1 MNPPTTNPPTT
12 NPPATNPPA
21 TNPAATNPP
30 ATNPAATLL
39 AIAARATTEDGLLND
54 LVFAA
59 RDLAACDSC
68 DVLFRDGGEGV
79 VLRASTVV
87 PELTNRVKLGRGVGI
102 SGLVAK
108 EGEPFWISERAYE
121 HPAYA
126 RYPGLDERQSEA
138 IAALPLQGPDGAPFG
153 VVLFRANAPWTMDE
167 GVQTRLTELATLLA
181 LGYKTFRAGLAVGTQ
196 SNRLGALSEVSR
208 TITSSPYVEEIL
220 QLFVHLTAEQFDYRV
235 CTVRLLDES
244 RQELVLRATQATAKA
259 YQRKRAIRIGES
271 IAGQAIARN
280 RPVVVLDVQVEP
292 EYVGHDL
299 AQEQGLRSMIC
310 VPLTIQDKAVGV
322 LSCYT
327 SEVRSFPPDEIKALE
342 TLAKQAALAI
352 ENAKLQVR
360 DTLMQEVHHRV
371 KNNLQQVAAL
381 LRLQMRTDRYKTL
394 EEAMNDV
401 LTRILAIS
409 AVHDLLSR
417 EDLDH
422 VGLKSIAETL
432 VHHQQSS
439 LILPDRKIHFL
450 VRGDDIRLNMTQAT
464 QIALVI
470 NELIANAIEHGF
482 GRAKEGEIHVTIEE
496 TDGEIA
502 LWISNSGDRLP
513 EDFDLA
519 RSQSS
524 SLGLQIVTSLSRALG
539 GKFSISAVNDWTVS
553 EVRFPR
559 SGAE

>member
-1 MNPPTTNPPTT
+1 MT
-12 NPPATNPPA
+12 
-21 TNPAATNPP
+21 PAAKLLSV
-30 ATNPAATLL
+30 ASRAAG
-39 AIAARATTEDGLLND
+39 EDGLLND
-54 LVFAA
+54 LAHAA
-59 RDLAACDSC
+59 VPLAGCDSC
-68 DVLFRDGGEGV
+68 DLLFRDGGEGL

-87 PELTNRVKLGRGVGI
+87 PELTHRIKLGKGVGI
-102 SGLVAK
+102 TGLAVT
-108 EGEPFWISERAYE
+108 EGRPVFVERQAYR
-121 HPAYA
+121 HAAYA
-126 RYPGLDERQSEA
+126 KYPGLEEGDSEGVVA
-138 IAALPLQGPDGAPFG
+138 IPLLDPESGGGGGLFG
-153 VVLFRANAPWTMDE
+153 VVLFRSTAEWPLSE
-167 GVQTRLTELATLLA
+167 SGRESLVYLADLLA
-181 LGYKTFRAGLAVGTQ
+181 LVYKTFRAGVSVGSG
-196 SNRLGALSEVSR
+196 SNRIGALNEVSR
-208 TITSSPYVEEIL
+208 TLASSPYVEEIL
-220 QLFVHLTAEQFDYRV
+220 QLFVHLTAEQFNYKV

-244 RQELVLRATQATAKA
+244 GQELVLRATQATVKA
-259 YQRKRAIRIGES
+259 YQRKRAIHIDES
-271 IAGQAIARN
+271 IAGQALGEN
-280 RPVVVLDVQVEP
+280 RPIVVPDVQVEP

-310 VPLTIQDKAVGV
+310 VPLSIGDKPVGV

-327 SEVRSFPPDEIKALE
+327 GEVRAFPPDEIKALE

-381 LRLQMRTDRYKTL
+381 LRLQMKTQRYKTL

-422 VGLKSIAETL
+422 VGLKSIAEAL

-439 LILPDRKIHFL
+439 LILPDRHIRFK
-450 VRGDDIRLNMTQAT
+450 VEGDDIRLNMTQAT

-482 GRAKEGEIHVTIEE
+482 HTAREGEIHVTIEE
-496 TDGEIA
+496 RDGEVG
-502 LWISNSGDRLP
+502 LWISNSGDKLP
-513 EDFDLA
+513 DDFDLA
-519 RSQSS
+519 QSQVK
-524 SLGLQIVTSLSRALG
+524 SLGLQIVTSLARALG
-539 GKFSISAVNDWTVS
+539 GRFEISDRHGWTVS
-553 EVRFPR
+553 EVKFPR

>member
-1 MNPPTTNPPTT
+1 MT
-12 NPPATNPPA
+12 
-21 TNPAATNPP
+21 PAAR
-30 ATNPAATLL
+30 LL
-39 AIAARATTEDGLLND
+39 AIAARATGEDSLLND
-54 LVFAA
+54 LAHAA
-59 RDLAACDSC
+59 APLAGADSC
-68 DVLFRDGGEGV
+68 DLLFRDGGDGL

-87 PELTNRVKLGRGVGI
+87 PELTHRIKLGKGI
-102 SGLVAK
+102 GITGLAAAENRPVLV
-108 EGEPFWISERAYE
+108 ERRAYD

-126 RYPGLDERQSEA
+126 KYPGLDERESEA
-138 IAALPLQGPDGAPFG
+138 VMALPLHEPNSGNGPNLFG
-153 VVLFRANAPWTMDE
+153 VVIFRCHGEWPLTDGDRA
-167 GVQTRLTELATLLA
+167 RLLEIADLLA
-181 LGYKTFRAGLAVGTQ
+181 LVYKTYRAGVAVGTG
-196 SNRLGALSEVSR
+196 SNRLGALTEVSK
-208 TITSSPYVEEIL
+208 TIASSPYVEEIL

-244 RQELVLRATQATAKA
+244 GQELVLRATQATAKA
-259 YQRKRAIRIGES
+259 YQRKRAIHIDES
-271 IAGQAIARN
+271 IAGRALGEN
-280 RPVVVLDVQVEP
+280 RPIVVPDVQVEP

-310 VPLTIQDKAVGV
+310 VPLSIGDKPVGV

-327 SEVRSFPPDEIKALE
+327 SEVRAFPPDEIKALE

-381 LRLQMRTDRYKTL
+381 LRLQMRTERYKTL

-422 VGLKSIAETL
+422 VGLKSIAEAL

-439 LILPDRKIHFL
+439 LILPDRHIGFV
-450 VRGDDIRLNMTQAT
+450 VRGEDIRLNMTQAT
-464 QIALVI
+464 QIALVV

-482 GRAKEGEIHVTIEE
+482 HTAREGEIHITVKEE
-496 TDGEIA
+496 DGEVS

-513 EDFDLA
+513 EGFDPA
-519 RSQSS
+519 DSK

-539 GKFSISAVNDWTVS
+539 GRFKISDVLGWTVS

-559 SGAE
+559 AGAE